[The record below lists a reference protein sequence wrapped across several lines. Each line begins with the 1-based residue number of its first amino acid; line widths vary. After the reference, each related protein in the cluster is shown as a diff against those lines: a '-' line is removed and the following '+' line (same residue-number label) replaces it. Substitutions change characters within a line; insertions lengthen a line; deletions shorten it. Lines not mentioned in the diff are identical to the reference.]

1 MIFLQV
7 LQKRKYLCLKDYDED
22 YFDFHCAK
30 KLPSNNA
37 SWYTIC
43 GTTFRNRAEYIAVIG
58 AICFLAFNV
67 FRNMH
72 FNAGNEVDTAKR
84 PQQLP
89 SSQKKKRA

>member
-1 MIFLQV
+1 V
-7 LQKRKYLCLKDYDED
+7 LQKKKYLCLDDYDED

-30 KLPSNNA
+30 KPPSDYS

-43 GTTFRNRAEYIAVIG
+43 GTKFWNRAEYIAVI
-58 AICFLAFNV
+58 AALCFLAFNV

-72 FNAGNEVDTAKR
+72 FNAGNEVDTSKR